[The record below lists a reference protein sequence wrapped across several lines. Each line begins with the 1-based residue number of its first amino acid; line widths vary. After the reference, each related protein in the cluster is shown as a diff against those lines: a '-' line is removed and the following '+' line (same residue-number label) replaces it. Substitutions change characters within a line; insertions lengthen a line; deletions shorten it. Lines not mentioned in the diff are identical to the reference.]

1 MSHHR
6 KHGCALL
13 TNDAGA
19 DVASPSLRHFAQL
32 AGLRQVLH
40 DRRVV
45 GEEVEDLLQA
55 EVLVGGAADVDD

>member
-1 MSHHR
+1 MSFRR
-6 KHGCALL
+6 KRSCAVL

-19 DVASPSLRHFAQL
+19 DFASPSLRHFAQL

-45 GEEVEDLLQA
+45 GEDLLQA